1 MHTSSPRAMGPAEWA
16 LLVSLSLLWGGSFL
30 FGKIAVA
37 ELRPFTVVL
46 LRVGIAALALNLVV
60 LASGR
65 SMPRSA
71 RTWGAFLVMGLLN
84 NLVPFSLIFW
94 GQTHIQS
101 SLAAILN
108 ATTPVWTVLL
118 AHALTRDERLAPH
131 KAAGVL
137 VGLAGAAVVIG
148 PDALL
153 GLGIHAMAQLAVIG
167 AAVSYALAGVYG
179 RRFRDL
185 PPATVAAGQLSASAI
200 MTIPLALLAD
210 RPWLMPLP
218 GPGTWGAVLCLALL
232 STALAYVIYF
242 RLLAKA
248 GATNVLL
255 VTFLIPVSALILGV
269 LVLGE
274 SLSLRQAAGMALV
287 ILGLAAIDG
296 RLFRRVGRLWGR
308 RTARCATS
316 EDYSI

>member
-1 MHTSSPRAMGPAEWA
+1 MGPAEWA
-16 LLVSLSLLWGGSFL
+16 LLVSLSIFWGGSFL
-30 FGKIAVA
+30 FGKIALM

-65 SMPRSA
+65 RMPRSA
-71 RTWGAFLVMGLLN
+71 RTWGAFLIMGLLN
-84 NLVPFSLIFW
+84 NIVPFSLIFW

-137 VGLAGAAVVIG
+137 VGLAGAAVIIG
-148 PDALL
+148 PGALL
-153 GLGIHAMAQLAVIG
+153 GLGIHAMAQLAVVG
-167 AAVSYALAGVYG
+167 AAMSYALAGVYG
-179 RRFRDL
+179 KRFAGL
-185 PPATVAAGQLSASAI
+185 PPVTVAAGQLSASAV
-200 MTIPLALLAD
+200 MTIPLALLVD
-210 RPWLMPLP
+210 KPWLGHLP

-255 VTFLIPVSALILGV
+255 VTFLIPVSALILGA

-274 SLSLRQAAGMALV
+274 SLDLRQAVGMALV

-296 RLFRRVGRLWGR
+296 RPLRRVGRLWAR
-308 RTARCATS
+308 RGARRVTS

>member
-1 MHTSSPRAMGPAEWA
+1 MQTSSPRTMGHTEWA
-16 LLVSLSLLWGGSFL
+16 LLVSLSILWGGSFL
-30 FGKIAVA
+30 FGKIALA

-65 SMPRSA
+65 RMPRSS

-84 NLVPFSLIFW
+84 NIVPFSLIFW

-137 VGLAGAAVVIG
+137 AGLAGAVVVIG
-148 PDALL
+148 PGALL
-153 GLGIHAMAQLAVIG
+153 GLGIHAMAQLAVVA

-179 RRFRDL
+179 KRFAGL
-185 PPATVAAGQLSASAI
+185 PPVTVAAGQLSASAVV
-200 MTIPLALLAD
+200 TIPLALLAD
-210 RPWLMPLP
+210 RPWLGPLP

-248 GATNVLL
+248 GATNVLH
-255 VTFLIPVSALILGV
+255 VTFLIPVSALILGA

-274 SLSLRQAAGMALV
+274 SLDLRQAAGMALV

-296 RLFRRVGRLWGR
+296 RPLRRVGCLWGR
-308 RTARCATS
+308 RAARRATS